1 MDTKFI
7 IEQMVLLIPLMVAG
21 GEIEQAKDTIRRMLK
36 NSIEIDK
43 AAVEKYKNFINTLLD
58 LREESARLEDADA
71 VHGIDADLA
80 DLSMKK
86 KERLSLLKQ
95 ERADMAALDN
105 VSTAY
110 ELVEI
115 LRHLA

>member
-36 NSIEIDK
+36 NAIEIDK
-43 AAVEKYKNFINTLLD
+43 AAVVRYKHFTDELLD
-58 LREESARLEDADA
+58 LREEAVRLEDADA

-80 DLSMKK
+80 DFSVKK

-95 ERADMAALDN
+95 ERADMASLTSAKTSNDLI
-105 VSTAY
+105 
-110 ELVEI
+110 EI